1 MLLKK
6 QVRGGVL
13 LYALFM
19 AAIFSLLL
27 QVYLERMVASQRQ
40 NLAQV
45 QASQSRLM
53 AQMTADLADKEAE
66 RVSFSQGQ
74 ASYQVEGEQLVVTV
88 QNKGQTR
95 TYHFAKRKQK

>member
-1 MLLKK
+1 MLLN
-6 QVRGGVL
+6 QRVRGGIL

-53 AQMTADLADKEAE
+53 AQLTADLADKSSGQLA
-66 RVSFSQGQ
+66 FSQGQ
-74 ASYQVEGEQLVVTV
+74 TKYQLEDRQLVVIV
-88 QNKGQTR
+88 ESKGQTR
-95 TYHFAKRKQK
+95 TYRFTKQDQK